1 LIYRA
6 RETASDELLGT
17 LKGEDIM
24 VDTEIHF
31 VVALLE
37 DLPNEGWFED
47 KSALLLRPGLPA
59 FTRLSSA
66 TTMAGRMRWLR

>member
-1 LIYRA
+1 
-6 RETASDELLGT
+6 
-17 LKGEDIM
+17 M